1 MKRREDSGTRSAQL
15 RELSARR
22 DRLRATMDAA
32 WAEAIEGHNA
42 AVKRGHGPSE
52 LDGDAMLRYENAK
65 ALLATVE
72 AMIAQESKP

>member
-1 MKRREDSGTRSAQL
+1 
-15 RELSARR
+15 
-22 DRLRATMDAA
+22 MDAA

-52 LDGDAMLRYENAK
+52 LDSDAMLRYENAK